1 MSPESDDFPVS
12 RQSLSIE
19 GFSCSVILNTHLS
32 QKVQSAPAPA
42 TTSRAGPLASARCP
56 PYFLCKTFGRLE
68 APTTKDVNGA
78 KQVTAEVYFPTV
90 TCQEGSGFDTP
101 SESFDV
107 EFACPPSQKMNL
119 SDYLVHLI
127 ESKRWQVKHSV
138 YFPLVQVKA
147 LDLLSKLDGSGVLN
161 RVSFSLLE
169 VVEGLGQAGSVGQ
182 DVEVVV
188 QRVYATAVPDT
199 STLSC
204 LKPRVQSGTSCP
216 LPPAETGKT
225 R

>member
-1 MSPESDDFPVS
+1 M
-12 RQSLSIE
+12 
-19 GFSCSVILNTHLS
+19 
-32 QKVQSAPAPA
+32 
-42 TTSRAGPLASARCP
+42 
-56 PYFLCKTFGRLE
+56 
-68 APTTKDVNGA
+68 
-78 KQVTAEVYFPTV
+78 
-90 TCQEGSGFDTP
+90 
-101 SESFDV
+101 
-107 EFACPPSQKMNL
+107 
-119 SDYLVHLI
+119 
-127 ESKRWQVKHSV
+127 

-147 LDLLSKLDGSGVLN
+147 LDPLSKLEGSGVLN

-199 STLSC
+199 STLSF